1 MDLLIIGFIAGRL
14 VASKQLARLKRSP
27 YGTSWALG
35 LNERGAAA
43 AGRVLLQR
51 SRQHRG
57 RHTGRHRGRHRGH
70 RNYVERNRHFAEFSV
85 LSEIERYPPKGTSQ
99 FS

>member
-57 RHTGRHRGRHRGH
+57 RHRGRHRGH

-85 LSEIERYPPKGTSQ
+85 LSEIERYPPKGTSL